1 MENTFTFQL
10 HNLTLLGQYWK
21 PQETKA
27 VIVLVHG
34 MGEHMLRF
42 QNSVISHLL
51 KSKFAV
57 VALDLYG
64 HGRSEGKRGHCP
76 SYEAL
81 LDAVEYTI
89 SKAQQLFPDK
99 KIVLY
104 GHSLGGNIVIN
115 YTLKKQH
122 TLNGVIATSPF
133 LRLAFAPPKWKLML
147 GKLLFKIW
155 PSVTL
160 SNELDVN
167 AISRDPKEVSK
178 YKDDALVH
186 NKISPM
192 YSFPIFNAGEY
203 ALKHANTLQ
212 MPMLVLHGTGDQIID
227 YKAAEA
233 FCNRTNKAKL
243 VLFEGGYHELHHD
256 TCKEEFIETI
266 LNWLDNM

>member
-10 HNLTLLGQYWK
+10 HNVNLLGQYWK
-21 PQETKA
+21 YPEEQA

-42 QNSVISHLL
+42 QDSVISHLL
-51 KSKFAV
+51 SSKFTV

-89 SKAQQLFPDK
+89 NKAQQLFPDK
-99 KIVLY
+99 KTYLY

-115 YTLKKQH
+115 YTLKRKH
-122 TLNGVIATSPF
+122 TLSGIIATSPF
-133 LRLAFAPPKWKLML
+133 LRLAFTPPKWKLMV
-147 GKLLFKIW
+147 GKLLFKIY

-167 AISRDPKEVSK
+167 AISRDPKEVTN
-178 YKDDALVH
+178 YKDDTLIH

-192 YSFPIFNAGEY
+192 YSFPVFNAGEY
-203 ALKHANTLQ
+203 ALKQANTLQ
-212 MPMLVLHGTGDQIID
+212 TPMLMLHGTGDQIID
-227 YKAAEA
+227 YKAAKE
-233 FCNRTNKAKL
+233 FCNSTNKAKL
-243 VLFEGGYHELHHD
+243 VLFEDGYHELHHD
-256 TCKEEFIETI
+256 VCKEEFIETI